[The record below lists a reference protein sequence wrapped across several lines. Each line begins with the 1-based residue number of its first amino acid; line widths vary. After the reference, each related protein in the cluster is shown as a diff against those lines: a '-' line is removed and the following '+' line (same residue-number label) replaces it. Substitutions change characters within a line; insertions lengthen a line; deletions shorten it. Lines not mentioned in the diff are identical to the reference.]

1 MSKKKEKKL
10 KLQRDIAIADSIVL
24 KEDVKY
30 FQDLFVEALKAN
42 TSIDRNVYVNFE
54 HGAVFCK
61 MHHQILMAPFNNLFF
76 SDGSIHWTIFG
87 NVEFIRDYKE
97 KYFDNAVL
105 ISHPQLPLK

>member
-10 KLQRDIAIADSIVL
+10 KLQRDIAIADSIAL

-30 FQDLFVEALKAN
+30 FQNLFVESLKAN
-42 TSIDRNVYVNFE
+42 SAIDRDVYVNFE
-54 HGAVFCK
+54 QRAVFCK
-61 MHHQILMAPFNNLFF
+61 VHYQILMATFDNLFF
-76 SDGSIHWTIFG
+76 SDGRIHWTIFG

-105 ISHPQLPLK
+105 IPHPQLPLK